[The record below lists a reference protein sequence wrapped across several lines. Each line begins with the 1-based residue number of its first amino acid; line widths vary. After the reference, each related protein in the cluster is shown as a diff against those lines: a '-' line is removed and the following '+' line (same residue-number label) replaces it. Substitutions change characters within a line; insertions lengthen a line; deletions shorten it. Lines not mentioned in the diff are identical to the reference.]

1 MCIGIASFHAVAS
14 PLASSSPSEALFEEA
29 VIGMETV
36 QIATPA
42 RAIFLCAAASGYV
55 GWAAEARRFSSDSKK

>member
-1 MCIGIASFHAVAS
+1 MCIGIASFHAAAS
-14 PLASSSPSEALFEEA
+14 PLASSPPSEVLFEEA

-42 RAIFLCAAASGYV
+42 RAIFPCAAAASF
-55 GWAAEARRFSSDSKK
+55 RLCSM